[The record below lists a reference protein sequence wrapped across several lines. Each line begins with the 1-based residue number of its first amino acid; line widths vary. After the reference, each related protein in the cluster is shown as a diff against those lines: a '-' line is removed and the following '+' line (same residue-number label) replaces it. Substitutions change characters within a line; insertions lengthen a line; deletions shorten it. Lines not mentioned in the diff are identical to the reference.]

1 MTAYLVFSATYGI
14 AAAVMPG
21 PFAAFIISHSLAHGW
36 RRSAPAAFAP
46 LVTDGP
52 IAVVTLL
59 LLSQVPP
66 ALVQGLRL
74 AGGVFV
80 LYLAFEAFKAYRR
93 FDPEAPPTAASAA
106 GLWRAAAVN
115 ALSPG
120 PYLGWS
126 LVLGPLFL
134 EGWTK
139 SSASGLAVVLG
150 FYAAMVT
157 TLLAMILL
165 FSAAR
170 GLGGRVN
177 RALVGISSLG
187 LAGFG
192 LYQLWLGAQAFWPQ

>member
-1 MTAYLVFSATYGI
+1 MTAYLVFSATFGI

-21 PFAAFIISHSLAHGW
+21 PFLAFVISHSLAHGW

-52 IAVVTLL
+52 IAVVALV

-93 FDPEAPPTAASAA
+93 FDPEAPPTAAAAA

-134 EGWTK
+134 EGWAK
-139 SSASGLAVVLG
+139 SPASGLAVVLG

-157 TLLAMILL
+157 ALLAMILL

-192 LYQLWLGAQAFWPQ
+192 LYQLWLGAQAFWS

>member
-1 MTAYLVFSATYGI
+1 MASYLAFSATYGF

-21 PFAAFIISHSLAHGW
+21 PFAAFLISHSLAHGF

-46 LVTDGP
+46 LLTDGP
-52 IAVVTLL
+52 IALLVLL

-74 AGGVFV
+74 VGGVFL

-93 FDPEAPPTAASAA
+93 FDPGATPQPASA
-106 GLWRAAAVN
+106 GGSLWRAAAVN
-115 ALSPG
+115 VLGPG

-126 LVLGPLFL
+126 LVMGPLFL
-134 EGWTK
+134 EGWAEGP
-139 SSASGLAVVLG
+139 ASGLAVVAG
-150 FYAAMVT
+150 FYAAMVV

-170 GLGGRVN
+170 SLGERVN

-187 LAGFG
+187 LLGFG
-192 LYQLWLGAQAFWPQ
+192 LYQLWLGAQASLS